1 MPMREYWAGWGN
13 VEDEVDEETMA
24 KEVGE
29 PKSPFGIFMSGVS
42 EEEEVEIFCALFVL
56 FPIPSRAC

>member
-1 MPMREYWAGWGN
+1 MEE
-13 VEDEVDEETMA
+13 VEEETIA
-24 KEVGE
+24 EEVGE
-29 PKSPFGIFMSGVS
+29 PKRPFGILMSGVS